1 MSPRKRAR
9 QKRRVTRNPNFIEK
23 VLTTLGAEP
32 GLSATQIALHIRNSD
47 SNIDATKSTVN
58 SVLYGR
64 LASRVFR
71 TADNTWYLTGQNPKF
86 FNQNTESI
94 VTEEIKS
101 PTGTPTSDRKR
112 KKSLKVTTQKR
123 RMWTQDET
131 ILAYWILPIVRSLS
145 DLTERNFSS
154 ISMKLA
160 NLLAAET
167 EGVDGLNNTSHLDR
181 AVVSKYKTDKQGLEK
196 KALKLINS
204 EQINHSRIEDIR
216 PIAVK
221 LLADMKVP
229 LHVDVI
235 VTVLLARN
243 PTGASASH
251 AVANALRTSSNVL
264 EGPDSVFQIKQS
276 IRRDAE

>member
-32 GLSATQIALHIRNSD
+32 GLSAAQIALHIRNSD
-47 SNIDATKSTVN
+47 SNINATKSTVN

-71 TADNTWYLTGQNPKF
+71 TADNTWYLSGQNPKF
-86 FNQNTESI
+86 FSQNTESI

-101 PTGTPTSDRKR
+101 PTGTPTSDHKR

-160 NLLAAET
+160 NLLAAE
-167 EGVDGLNNTSHLDR
+167 R